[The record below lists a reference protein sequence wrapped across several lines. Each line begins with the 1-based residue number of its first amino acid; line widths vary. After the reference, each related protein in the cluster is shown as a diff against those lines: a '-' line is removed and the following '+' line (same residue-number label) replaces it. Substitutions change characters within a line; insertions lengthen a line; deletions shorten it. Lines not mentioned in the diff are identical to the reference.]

1 MRKSIG
7 AALVVSSVL
16 TMLAEAA
23 ENNAN
28 LTARQTLK
36 DNQSAVV
43 WVSAVDKIQISG
55 KGAAMMPS
63 EELKVETLGT
73 IIDPS
78 GLTVVAASML
88 DKTSGILGDILKQMD
103 NRGADATKFDAK
115 SDISNIKIRMA
126 DGQEIPAKIALTD
139 PDLDLSFLI
148 PEKTEGKALPPFTFI
163 KLSSQTKPQILDEIL
178 IIGRMGKNLDRQ
190 PGMIAACIA
199 SVVTKPRPFYVPSNI
214 GLGWSSGTPVFT
226 LDAKLVGIMG
236 LRKNKADAQS
246 GGMMG
251 MMSMMSMGENSMP
264 VPVIIPVAEILEV
277 AGQAL
282 KKVAATDAT
291 GAVGVQP
298 AQADKPVQTGR
309 SAKPENPAVKKP

>member
-7 AALVVSSVL
+7 AALAVL
-16 TMLAEAA
+16 TILTFLAGAA

-28 LTARQTLK
+28 LTAKQTLK

-55 KGAAMMPS
+55 KGAVMMPS

-73 IIDPS
+73 VIDPS
-78 GLTVVAASML
+78 GLTVVTASML
-88 DKTSGILGDILKQMD
+88 DKTSGILGDILKQMG
-103 NRGADATKFDAK
+103 NRGADDTKFDAE

-139 PDLDLSFLI
+139 PDLDLSFLM
-148 PEKTEGKALPPFTFI
+148 PEMTEGKALPPFAFI
-163 KLSSQTKPQILDEIL
+163 KLSSQTKPQLLDEIL

-190 PGMIAACIA
+190 PGMISACIA

-226 LDAKLVGIMG
+226 LDAKLIGIMG

-246 GGMMG
+246 GGMLG
-251 MMSMMSMGENSMP
+251 MMSMGENNNMP
-264 VPVIIPVAEILEV
+264 VPVIIPAAEILEV

-282 KKVAATDAT
+282 KKVAASDAT

-298 AQADKPVQTGR
+298 AQADKPVQTSQ

>member
-1 MRKSIG
+1 
-7 AALVVSSVL
+7 L
-16 TMLAEAA
+16 TLLAGAA

-28 LTARQTLK
+28 LAAKQMLK

-55 KGAAMMPS
+55 KGAMMMPG

-73 IIDPS
+73 VIDPS

-88 DKTSGILGDILKQMD
+88 DKTSGILGDILKQMG
-103 NRGADATKFDAK
+103 NRGADNTKFDAK

-139 PDLDLSFLI
+139 PDLDLSFLM
-148 PEKTEGKALPPFTFI
+148 PEKTEGKAWPPCAFI
-163 KLSSQTKPQILDEIL
+163 TLNSKTKPQILDEIL
-178 IIGRMGKNLDRQ
+178 IIGRKGNNLDRQ
-190 PGMIAACIA
+190 PSMIISRIA
-199 SVVTKPRPFYVPSNI
+199 SVVTKPRPCYVPSEH
-214 GLGWSSGTPVFT
+214 GPSGTPVFT

-236 LRKNKADAQS
+236 LRKNKADTQS
-246 GGMMG
+246 GGMLG
-251 MMSMMSMGENSMP
+251 MMSMDENSMP
-264 VPVIIPVAEILEV
+264 VPVIIPAAEILEV

-282 KKVAATDAT
+282 KKAAAADAT

-298 AQADKPVQTGR
+298 TQADKPVQTGQ
-309 SAKPENPAVKKP
+309 SPKPENPAVKKP